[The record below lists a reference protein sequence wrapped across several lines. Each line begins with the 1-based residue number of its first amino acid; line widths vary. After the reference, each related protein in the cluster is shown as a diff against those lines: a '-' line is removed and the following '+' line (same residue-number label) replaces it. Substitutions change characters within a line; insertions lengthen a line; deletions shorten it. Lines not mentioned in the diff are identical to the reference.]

1 MVGFL
6 TFILEVMGSN
16 LYVNN
21 SSSFF
26 FTIWERRGYN
36 VIGWGRVTHGTYT
49 FLGTPFN
56 ILV

>member
-16 LYVNN
+16 LYVNK

-26 FTIWERRGYN
+26 LLYEKDVDIMLFDEG
-36 VIGWGRVTHGTYT
+36 G
-49 FLGTPFN
+49 
-56 ILV
+56 